1 MTVARLKR
9 PVAAAND
16 GADALPL
23 SVTHPALLLDGSDRE
38 FRRLIHRMLIG
49 SVRLSAVRESIAGR
63 IGVSGT
69 QYTMLMSVLHLQ
81 GTDGIS
87 IGALSDYLDVTG
99 PHVTGIVGTLV
110 KQGLLRKAVNPK
122 DRRGVLVSLSPVG
135 RKRLLQ
141 AFDFISSVNDRLF
154 EGVSRE
160 EYRTVANF
168 NARFV
173 RNTQATLDWIDR
185 QGGGKRSRA
194 AEFE

>member
-1 MTVARLKR
+1 M
-9 PVAAAND
+9 
-16 GADALPL
+16 
-23 SVTHPALLLDGSDRE
+23 
-38 FRRLIHRMLIG
+38 
-49 SVRLSAVRESIAGR
+49 
-63 IGVSGT
+63 
-69 QYTMLMSVLHLQ
+69 
-81 GTDGIS
+81 
-87 IGALSDYLDVTG
+87 SDYLDVTG

-185 QGGGKRSRA
+185 QGGGKRSRT